1 MSIRAVRKIE
11 KINSSINVT
20 PMVDV
25 MLVLLIIFMVV
36 TPMIIHGAAVRMA
49 EAANPEAMPDVN
61 RANSLVV
68 ALTHDGNVFLGN
80 EIVQPGRLSEQV
92 KDRLASHTDKT
103 VFVRADARVKYK
115 FLADVVNQLRSAGVD
130 QLGLLTEQR
139 NRRHEMAQGRT

>member
-36 TPMIIHGAAVRMA
+36 TPMIIQGAAVRMA

>member
-1 MSIRAVRKIE
+1 MVIRAVRKIE

-36 TPMIIHGAAVRMA
+36 TPMIVNGRSVHMA

-61 RANSLVV
+61 RADSLVV
-68 ALTHDGNVFLGN
+68 ALTHDGNVFVGN
-80 EIVQPGRLSEQV
+80 ELVQPAGLSQQV
-92 KDRLASHTDKT
+92 KDRLSGREQK
-103 VFVRADARVKYK
+103 VVYVRADTRVKYK
-115 FLADVVNQLRSAGVD
+115 FLANVVDHLRSAGVD

-139 NRRHEMAQGRT
+139 NRRHEIGRGRT